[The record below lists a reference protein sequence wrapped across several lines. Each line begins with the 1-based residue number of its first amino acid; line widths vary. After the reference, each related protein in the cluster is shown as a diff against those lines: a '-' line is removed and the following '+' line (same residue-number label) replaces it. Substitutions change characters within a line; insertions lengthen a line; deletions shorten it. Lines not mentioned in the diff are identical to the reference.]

1 MLSIAVTILPIFLL
15 IIVGYLFKRFG
26 FPGDNFW
33 VPAEKLTYFILL
45 PALIIRSITETDLS
59 TMPVGPMAL
68 TILSLGAS
76 MIVLALIVKP
86 VMRIDGPAYT
96 SVLQGSTRINAYLCF
111 AIGDALYGPQSVALC
126 AYFLAVMMPFINTS
140 LVPLISAYAGNGK
153 PNWASVP
160 LQVIKNPIIIACAIG
175 WTINMLSIPTPQWLI
190 TFLSILDRGTLPIA
204 LLCIGAGLAVVLDLS
219 RLVALGTTIVLK
231 LICMPVIAIALC
243 QFFGITGLP
252 LAIIVLFGGAPASPA
267 SFILARQMGGDAPL
281 MAAILSAQT
290 ILAALTL
297 PPILAYIAPLASQ

>member
-1 MLSIAVTILPIFLL
+1 
-15 IIVGYLFKRFG
+15 
-26 FPGDNFW
+26 
-33 VPAEKLTYFILL
+33 
-45 PALIIRSITETDLS
+45 
-59 TMPVGPMAL
+59 
-68 TILSLGAS
+68 

-140 LVPLISAYAGNGK
+140 LVPLISAYAGNSK

-204 LLCIGAGLAVVLDLS
+204 LLCIGAGLVVVFNLS
-219 RLVALGTTIVLK
+219 RLVALGTTIIFK

-297 PPILAYIAPLASQ
+297 PPILAYIAPLVSQ